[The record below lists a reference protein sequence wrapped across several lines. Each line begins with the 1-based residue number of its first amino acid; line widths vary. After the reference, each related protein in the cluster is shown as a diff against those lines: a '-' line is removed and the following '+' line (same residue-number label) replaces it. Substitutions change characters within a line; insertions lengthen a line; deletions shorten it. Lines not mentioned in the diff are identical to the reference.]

1 MGKSKTLYHP
11 VTTIPCNT
19 TGIIT
24 CFDNQIEVQMKKILS
39 NLDLCFHRLNS
50 SVLKLTL

>member
-1 MGKSKTLYHP
+1 MDICDQIVSIDSPNEILLISDTITIKITMGKSKTLYHP

-24 CFDNQIEVQMKKILS
+24 CFDN
-39 NLDLCFHRLNS
+39 
-50 SVLKLTL
+50 